1 MDYQNREDRA
11 KRDKVVRR
19 GAEISGRLQA
29 IGNIEKRAK
38 NKGLFQEQRDK
49 MRKELLEVRKGL

>member
-11 KRDKVVRR
+11 KREKVVRR
-19 GAEISGRLQA
+19 GTEISSRLQA
-29 IGNIEKRAK
+29 IDNMQKRTK

-49 MRKELLEVRKGL
+49 MRKELSQIRREL

>member
-11 KRDKVVRR
+11 RREKVVKR
-19 GAEISGRLQA
+19 GAEISNRLQA
-29 IGNIEKRAK
+29 IGSMQKRTK